1 MSLQTKP
8 LVVKEISSLS
18 LGYASTLGRNS
29 FANLGLGLQRYIS
42 DKELPTFASNSI
54 GRVGNTVLKK
64 VWGLG
69 ELEYPG
75 MVKVCLMTGPKLK
88 DPDERDSVDNQLD
101 KSKLHGFISKKF
113 PRVCPVPS
121 IEESCIY
128 TVRLFPTKC

>member
-1 MSLQTKP
+1 M
-8 LVVKEISSLS
+8 
-18 LGYASTLGRNS
+18 
-29 FANLGLGLQRYIS
+29 
-42 DKELPTFASNSI
+42 PTFASNSI

-128 TVRLFPTKC
+128 TVRLFPTKCWRNLLFSFH

>member
-1 MSLQTKP
+1 M
-8 LVVKEISSLS
+8 
-18 LGYASTLGRNS
+18 
-29 FANLGLGLQRYIS
+29 
-42 DKELPTFASNSI
+42 PTSASNHTD
-54 GRVGNTVLKK
+54 RVGNTVLKK

-69 ELEYPG
+69 ELEYTG

-88 DPDERDSVDNQLD
+88 NPDERDSVDNQLD

-128 TVRLFPTKC
+128 TVRFFPTKC